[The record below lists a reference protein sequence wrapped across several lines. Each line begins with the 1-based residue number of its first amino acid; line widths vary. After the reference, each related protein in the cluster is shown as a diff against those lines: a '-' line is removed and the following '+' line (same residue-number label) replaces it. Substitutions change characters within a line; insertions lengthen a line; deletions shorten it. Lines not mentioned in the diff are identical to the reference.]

1 MGPIRNPNWSTSGMR
16 VTLSYLIIDEN
27 NLHQIVHVPT
37 REEQTLDLILVTN
50 PSNINLILVTN
61 PSNINLI
68 LVTNPSNIDL
78 ILVTNPS
85 IINKVN
91 TLSPLGLSDHDIVYT
106 ETDIWLRKVHQQ
118 PRKILKYDK
127 ANWNNIKSDLKD
139 TLNKII
145 NINNDTK
152 STVNEMWN
160 LFKNNLT
167 ESINKKHPT

>member
-1 MGPIRNPNWSTSGMR
+1 MGPIRNPNWSTSEMR

-27 NLHQIVHVPT
+27 NLHQIVNVPT
-37 REEQTLDLILVTN
+37 RKEQTLDLILVTN
-50 PSNINLILVTN
+50 PSN
-61 PSNINLI
+61 
-68 LVTNPSNIDL
+68 
-78 ILVTNPS
+78 
-85 IINKVN
+85 INKVN
-91 TLSPLGLSDHDIVYT
+91 TLSPLGLSDHDIVNT
-106 ETDIWLRKVHQQ
+106 AADIWLCKVRQQ